1 MEGKIEPNLTEPGIV
16 YYLHNSLRNYHIKK
30 MRVKNRYYN
39 LACFLVLLSILGIF
53 LFYKIRSKP
62 EVEEQKQLK
71 EQTRQYLLNKFTK
84 KTNLGTTSQIT
95 NLPKF
100 ESDFELLHK
109 NYYNV

>member
-16 YYLHNSLRNYHIKK
+16 YYLHNSLRNHHIKK
-30 MRVKNRYYN
+30 MRVQNRYYN
-39 LACFLVLLSILGIF
+39 LACFLVLLGILGIF
-53 LFYKIRSKP
+53 LFYKIKSKP

-84 KTNLGTTSQIT
+84 KTNLGTTAQIT

-100 ESDFELLHK
+100 ESDFELLHN